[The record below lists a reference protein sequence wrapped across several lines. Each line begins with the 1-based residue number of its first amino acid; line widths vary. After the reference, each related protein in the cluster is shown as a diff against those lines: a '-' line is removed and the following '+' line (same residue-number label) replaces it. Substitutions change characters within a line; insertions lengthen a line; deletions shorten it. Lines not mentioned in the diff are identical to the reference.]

1 MKKLIISLTAVLFTV
16 LSLVSCGG
24 KDVEIVIPSGMA
36 SLMDLSDYSI
46 SDEKGYKSMTKN
58 DDGSVTYVLSASQH
72 KELMKEVDKKAEE
85 FYGDILDSEEYPNI
99 TDVKTNSDYS
109 EITITT
115 KSTELDFQENLLN
128 IAIFMHSGIYSMFEG
143 NPDKDIKVE
152 FINADSGDV
161 IYSKSSKADEADK
174 TETTTITTTTT
185 TTATTTTTTATTTI
199 ATTQKNN
206 SAANRTEYDGYNE
219 SENQKVQYKNLSLQ
233 IPKYY
238 SEDKT
243 DDDSIQYVVKN
254 GSSNVVILNISAS
267 DFDLEL
273 TDDSLNYLSS
283 KLKEGVEEGEN
294 CQSEVRSEV
303 VKENGKTY
311 CILTTNVLSEYNE
324 GLDYILTYLFDV
336 ENKTSYRFI
345 FYQLSDYKYSYVND
359 LLKILSDA
367 QISAPAKAETPVQ
380 AQSQTSVK
388 ITGTRTGKDWSGNDI
403 LIVDY
408 EFYNGTNENQMF
420 VTYFDDKAYQNGVEC
435 DDVVFSSDYDADNLL
450 KEVQPG
456 YSITV
461 SKAYV
466 LTDFST
472 VTISVKKLFSG
483 EEYVSQT
490 VTF

>member
-273 TDDSLNYLSS
+273 TDDFLNAFSS
-283 KLKEGVEEGEN
+283 GIKKNIEEEGN
-294 CQSEVRSEV
+294 FIGEVRSEV
-303 VKENGKTY
+303 VKENGNTY
-311 CILTTNVLSEYNE
+311 CIWATHIKNE
-324 GLDYILTYLFDV
+324 DNTLLDYVLAYLFDV

-388 ITGTRTGKDWSGNDI
+388 ITGTRTGKDLSGNDI